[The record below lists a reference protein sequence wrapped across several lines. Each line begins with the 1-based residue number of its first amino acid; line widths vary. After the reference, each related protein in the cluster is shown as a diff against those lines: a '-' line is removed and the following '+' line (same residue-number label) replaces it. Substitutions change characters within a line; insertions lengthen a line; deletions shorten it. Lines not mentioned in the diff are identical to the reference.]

1 MVRGWQNRGGRQVLG
16 FGMFWT
22 GKRQSAPV
30 TMASA
35 VREQHGFSVV
45 VGERVIEPGLDDRGR
60 WRIGTFALSRFRSII
75 GTGRTF
81 ARPAE

>member
-1 MVRGWQNRGGRQVLG
+1 
-16 FGMFWT
+16 
-22 GKRQSAPV
+22 
-30 TMASA
+30 MASA